1 MGERLER
8 GYAGRTEN
16 IAATLALHFEQSHD
30 FPRALRYLSQAAE
43 NSAKRFGHEE
53 AINYLSRAL
62 GILDRLGTTTDLY
75 GPRTSLLRQR
85 SWARRSAGDLAGSV
99 RDLEEIIAC
108 AADAGQLRHEV
119 NGLLAVSRFCLH
131 ADRRMC
137 LHASSEALA
146 KSEALEDDAFK
157 ALVQGSSA
165 SINLWLKGWQEQ
177 DAALCEKALHLTA
190 DARDHSTLIR
200 RYGIEGILECL
211 RSRYEECRRSGTDGK
226 KLAQEVG
233 DVYIFVLF
241 NVMES
246 TALIHLGQW
255 RRLQRETTA
264 ALALAERNAN
274 RPAIALCRLT
284 LAWLHVE
291 AMDFLGARDL
301 CESVEQAVLEEN
313 PFAFFFQR
321 AVVAKACV
329 GLNEPQRAR
338 QQFDD
343 VMQRLNSDGIMMDY
357 TIYAQLHHCLCEY
370 SLQVGDIAEA
380 RRSATKLYE
389 YVAPAP
395 DRNHLAQAH
404 GLLTRVAL
412 AAGDFEE
419 ARAELSRALSTLKDA
434 DLPLAA
440 WRVYRAGVEV
450 CETLGEPAEA
460 ARYRARFEDVIRT
473 LAGNFE
479 PDDRLR
485 SSLLAALDAPGA
497 R

>member
-1 MGERLER
+1 
-8 GYAGRTEN
+8 
-16 IAATLALHFEQSHD
+16 
-30 FPRALRYLSQAAE
+30 
-43 NSAKRFGHEE
+43 
-53 AINYLSRAL
+53 
-62 GILDRLGTTTDLY
+62 
-75 GPRTSLLRQR
+75 
-85 SWARRSAGDLAGSV
+85 
-99 RDLEEIIAC
+99 
-108 AADAGQLRHEV
+108 
-119 NGLLAVSRFCLH
+119 
-131 ADRRMC
+131 
-137 LHASSEALA
+137 
-146 KSEALEDDAFK
+146 
-157 ALVQGSSA
+157 
-165 SINLWLKGWQEQ
+165 
-177 DAALCEKALHLTA
+177 
-190 DARDHSTLIR
+190 
-200 RYGIEGILECL
+200 
-211 RSRYEECRRSGTDGK
+211 
-226 KLAQEVG
+226 
-233 DVYIFVLF
+233 VLF

-255 RRLQRETTA
+255 RRLQRETIA

-291 AMDFLGARDL
+291 AMDFHGARDL
-301 CESVEQAVLEEN
+301 CESVDQAVLEEN

-321 AVVAKACV
+321 AVLAKAFV

-370 SLQVGDIAEA
+370 SLQVGDIGQA
-380 RRSATKLYE
+380 RTSATKLYE

-412 AAGDFEE
+412 AAGDLEE
-419 ARAELSRALSTLKDA
+419 AKAELSRALSTLEGA
-434 DLPLAA
+434 DMPLAA
-440 WRVYRAGVEV
+440 WRVYRAGMEV
-450 CETLGEPAEA
+450 CESLGEPAEA

-479 PDDRLR
+479 PDDPLR